1 MQRQPRTRFFLFL
14 SPKQYNNMKIKGT
27 FLSYISEE
35 KRLRKEQ
42 NRVLRNSSK
51 SKKSSL
57 EDPIPMQTDNN
68 GAGFQIHA

>member
-1 MQRQPRTRFFLFL
+1 
-14 SPKQYNNMKIKGT
+14 MKIKGT

-51 SKKSSL
+51 NKKLMLDDPSSV
-57 EDPIPMQTDNN
+57 EHS
-68 GAGFQIHA
+68 GATLQLR

>member
-1 MQRQPRTRFFLFL
+1 
-14 SPKQYNNMKIKGT
+14 MKIKGT

-51 SKKSSL
+51 RKKSSL
-57 EDPIPMQTDNN
+57 ETPAQVNEGGMALQL
-68 GAGFQIHA
+68 H

>member
-1 MQRQPRTRFFLFL
+1 
-14 SPKQYNNMKIKGT
+14 MKIKGT

-51 SKKSSL
+51 SKKLLMEAPATLQVENGEASL
-57 EDPIPMQTDNN
+57 QL
-68 GAGFQIHA
+68 H